1 MLPTHNQLQK
11 MSGAP
16 RSKAITIRFS
26 DWLASGSLPAKMVG
40 YVLGALIGLGFPSS
54 LPLVLLFL
62 FLLWRAEARHRK
74 TLEAWYLDNWID
86 LEAATLLAISE
97 DGNPRRR

>member
-54 LPLVLLFL
+54 LPLILWFL
-62 FLLWRAEARHRK
+62 FFALARRG
-74 TLEAWYLDNWID
+74 TPPQDTGGVVPRQLD
-86 LEAATLLAISE
+86 
-97 DGNPRRR
+97 